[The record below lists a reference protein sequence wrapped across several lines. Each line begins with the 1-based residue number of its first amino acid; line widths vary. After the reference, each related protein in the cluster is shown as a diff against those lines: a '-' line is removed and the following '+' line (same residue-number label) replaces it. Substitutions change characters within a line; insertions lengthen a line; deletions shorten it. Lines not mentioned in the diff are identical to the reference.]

1 MEKAGMER
9 AGLEKTDMEK
19 TGIDAIVAFVLELDQ
34 LKGVLRKVKPTGMAR
49 YENSAEHTW
58 HTAMLALSLAP
69 HASPD
74 VNLCHVVEMLLVHDI
89 GEIDTGDT
97 LFFVEGGWEE
107 RKAAELRAVE
117 RIFGLLGAAGDGFL
131 ELWKEF
137 EEGETTDARFART
150 ADRAIPVL
158 LNLSNGGGS
167 WRENAVSYETV
178 VSRVGPL
185 IERGCPALWTYV
197 LSRLDVA
204 REQGFF
210 TA

>member
-1 MEKAGMER
+1 MEE
-9 AGLEKTDMEK
+9 
-19 TGIDAIVAFVLELDQ
+19 IVEFVLELDK
-34 LKGVLRKVKPTGMAR
+34 LKGVLRKVKPIGMAR

-58 HTAMLALSLAP
+58 HTAMLALSLATY
-69 HASPD
+69 ASPD
-74 VNLCHVVEMLLVHDI
+74 VNLARVIQMLLIHDI

-117 RIFGLLGAAGDGFL
+117 RIVGLLGTAGDIFL

-137 EEGETTDARFART
+137 EEGETPDARFART
-150 ADRAIPVL
+150 ADRAMPVL
-158 LNLSNGGGS
+158 LNLSSGGGS

-178 VSRVGPL
+178 VSRVGPP
-185 IERGCPALWTYV
+185 IERGCPALWAYIR
-197 LSRLDVA
+197 SRLDVA

-210 TA
+210 GA